1 MLDEIIQFALREDIG
16 EGDHSTLACVP
27 KNATGVAKLLVK
39 ENGVL
44 AGVEVAKRIYEL
56 YDPSLEV
63 EYYKK
68 DGDVIEI
75 GEIVLQVKGS
85 SQSILSTERLVL
97 NFMQRMSGIATQTAR
112 IVKEIEGCSTK
123 LLDTRKTT
131 PGIRY
136 LEKMAVKIGGGENH
150 RFGLYDM
157 VMLKDNHN
165 DYAGGITAAIQK
177 TKHYLAEN
185 NKDLRIEIE
194 VRNMKELNEV
204 LQVGGVQRIMLDNF
218 TPAQLSEA
226 LKLIPSEYETEASGG
241 ITLETIRLYAET
253 GVQYISVGALT
264 HSVKSL
270 DLSLK
275 AVFQS

>member
-44 AGVEVAKRIYEL
+44 AGVEVVKRIYEL

-68 DGDVIEI
+68 DGDAIEI

-194 VRNMKELNEV
+194 VRNMEELNEV
-204 LQVGGVQRIMLDNF
+204 LRVGGVQRIMLDNF

-241 ITLETIRLYAET
+241 ITLETIRSYAET
-253 GVQYISVGALT
+253 GVQFISVGALT